1 MQTVLDNLHAI
12 KPIPIPQ
19 CSDEEYQRIIDKYLK
34 KGTIMNEVNE
44 VVKKD
49 ASTKPSLPKH
59 EQKREADTE
68 IKK

>member
-1 MQTVLDNLHAI
+1 MEYV

-19 CSDEEYQRIIDKYLK
+19 CSDEEYQRIINKYLQ
-34 KGTIMNEVNE
+34 KGTIMNEKVNE

-59 EQKREADTE
+59 EQKRESNTE
-68 IKK
+68 EQK